1 MTQEATNSTN
11 SVLDAFLKQRAK
23 RQNNTALEAR
33 RLVNLYRHL
42 PLFGEAFLETYNQML
57 LSSSPEVQM
66 MLSDIIG
73 GTVVRQYYDFLKARS
88 KQNDTD
94 NIIITDEEADNAYH
108 YRHEESYLPS
118 PDEVPPFAL
127 SSLSGG
133 EMFSSDSAV
142 LAAQVGAFERV
153 LEKQNEF
160 LARALEKIGQT
171 TTGQTASI
179 GTADLSALQQ
189 TQKEMLADLLERQ
202 NAQMNA
208 NIDTILKQ
216 TQQLSARQMEAVEK
230 LTQRVPTRQDAY
242 TVMIEEENMVPT
254 SAQTQE
260 QQIYTNRYRSP
271 EQPVYHPA
279 EVELEPIGDNSD
291 IKKPEETPI
300 LDHYSAL
307 SATEM
312 PEAPKTEELKET
324 TQPDWKG

>member
-11 SVLDAFLKQRAK
+11 SVLEAFLKQRAK

-42 PLFGEAFLETYNQML
+42 PLFGEAFLDTYNQML
-57 LSSSPEVQM
+57 LNSSPEVQM

-73 GTVVRQYYDFLKARS
+73 GTVVRQYYDFLKARI

-94 NIIITDEEADNAYH
+94 DIITDEEADNAYQ

-118 PDEVPPFAL
+118 PDEVQPFVL
-127 SSLSGG
+127 SSVTDG
-133 EMFSSDSAV
+133 ENVSTDKVAI
-142 LAAQVGAFERV
+142 ATQVGTFERV

-160 LARALEKIGQT
+160 WAQALEKIGQT
-171 TTGQTASI
+171 ITAQSASV
-179 GTADLSALQQ
+179 GGVDLSALQQ

-230 LTQRVPTRQDAY
+230 LTQRVPMPQDGYA
-242 TVMIEEENMVPT
+242 VMIEDDNIAQVSP
-254 SAQTQE
+254 QTQE
-260 QQIYTNRYRSP
+260 QQVYTNRYRSQ

-279 EVELEPIGDNSD
+279 AVELEPIGEALEN
-291 IKKPEETPI
+291 KQPEEN
-300 LDHYSAL
+300 
-307 SATEM
+307 
-312 PEAPKTEELKET
+312 EAPKQHLTLSETKTSDMTQTEELKET
-324 TQPDWKG
+324 IQPDWKG